1 MIGGATLSAVMPAST
16 PPSEATPSAT
26 SAPAEPSSQPTNA
39 ASADQASAKPAKAAG
54 NDHATR
60 TPSAGDDT
68 SDFERLLEPDAATL
82 AATATAMAA
91 ATAGGAAK
99 AAATDEAR
107 TPEAPATAAQNPSL
121 ADQLLGLLG
130 MLGAPAAAAPP
141 ATTKGTDSPVPA
153 ASAPTT
159 TPAAPAMPTLAL
171 AQPASGSG
179 APSATAAP
187 AADTKH
193 AIPGAAIAAEF
204 IVDRATRDAS
214 PPTGSDLTTLSARD
228 PASLA
233 APTPLPVPVDRL
245 PSVPQPALLQPAN
258 PNAGYGEDLG
268 SSVVWMA
275 EHRIGHAALQVS
287 PDHLGPIEVRL
298 QLDGAR
304 VHAEFYSAQPEV
316 RHALEASLPRL
327 RELLGQQG
335 LQLGQ
340 ADVGQRHRDNT
351 RRAPMPANGQS
362 DCFPDDPRPLPT
374 TLRRARGLVDEYA

>member
-1 MIGGATLSAVMPAST
+1 MIGGTTMAAVIPAGT
-16 PPSEATPSAT
+16 APPDTGSSTPSAST
-26 SAPAEPSSQPTNA
+26 APAEPSSQPTNT
-39 ASADQASAKPAKAAG
+39 ASTDQASAKPAKATG
-54 NDHATR
+54 HDHAATR
-60 TPSAGDDT
+60 TPASGDDT
-68 SDFERLLEPDAATL
+68 SDFERLLEPDVAL
-82 AATATAMAA
+82 AA
-91 ATAGGAAK
+91 ATAAGGSAK
-99 AAATDEAR
+99 HAAADE
-107 TPEAPATAAQNPSL
+107 TKAPATASAPQNPSL

-130 MLGAPAAAAPP
+130 MLGTPSAAPP
-141 ATTKGTDSPVPA
+141 PATGNGADTPVPA
-153 ASAPTT
+153 APAPATP
-159 TPAAPAMPTLAL
+159 PAAPAMPTLAL
-171 AQPASGSG
+171 AQPSSGSG
-179 APSATAAP
+179 APVTTATP
-187 AADTKH
+187 ASDIAH
-193 AIPGAAIAAEF
+193 ALPGAGIATEF

-214 PPTGSDLTTLSARD
+214 ASIGGDLATIPTHD
-228 PASLA
+228 PASMA
-233 APTPLPVPVDRL
+233 APTPLPVAVDRL
-245 PSVPQPALLQPAN
+245 PSVPQPALMQPAN
-258 PNAGYGEDLG
+258 PDAGYGDDLG

-340 ADVGQRHRDNT
+340 ADVGQRHRDDT
-351 RRAPMPANGQS
+351 RRAPMPASVQG